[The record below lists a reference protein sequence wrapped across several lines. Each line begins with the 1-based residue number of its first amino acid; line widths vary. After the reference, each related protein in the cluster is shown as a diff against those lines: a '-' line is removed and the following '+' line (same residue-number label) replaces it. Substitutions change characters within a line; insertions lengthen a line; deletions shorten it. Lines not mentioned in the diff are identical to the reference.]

1 MAISEFAVGA
11 IHSSNK
17 LVQDHFKASNV
28 FVISVRRDTAG
39 WLLVVPFA
47 AGSGAHGRYF
57 LLFQMPI
64 KHCVW
69 NPDFAT
75 QRSLQLPNAMQLN
88 D

>member
-39 WLLVVPFA
+39 WLLVVPFV
-47 AGSGAHGRYF
+47 AGSGAHGR
-57 LLFQMPI
+57 LF
-64 KHCVW
+64 
-69 NPDFAT
+69 FAFSCPSSPLRAT
-75 QRSLQLPNAMQLN
+75 RIPQRQDHLHYPAVA
-88 D
+88 